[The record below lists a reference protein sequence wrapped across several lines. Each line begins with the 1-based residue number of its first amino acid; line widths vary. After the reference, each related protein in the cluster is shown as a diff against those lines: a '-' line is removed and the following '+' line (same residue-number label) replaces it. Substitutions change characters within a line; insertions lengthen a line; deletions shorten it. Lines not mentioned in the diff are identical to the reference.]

1 MSAQMEPTRLLA
13 ILTLTGLLG
22 VEYGGWA
29 LLTFISGRAGLSE
42 AQLRWFRAGHAHAGT
57 LLVLSLVYF
66 RYLSDTS
73 LSMTLRWTGG
83 ALNAGGHPRPVRRL
97 LCAHGIRR
105 PDGELRRDPRNP
117 QRRFAARQRPDA
129 IDHRAGYRV
138 TP

>member
-1 MSAQMEPTRLLA
+1 MEPTRVLA
-13 ILTLTGLLG
+13 ILALIGLLG

-29 LLTFISGRAGLSE
+29 LLTFITGRDGLSD

-83 ALNAGGHPRPVRRL
+83 ALMLVGILAQSGGFFVHMASGAPTASSAGT
-97 LCAHGIRR
+97 
-105 PDGELRRDPRNP
+105 
-117 QRRFAARQRPDA
+117 
-129 IDHRAGYRV
+129 RV
-138 TP
+138 TRSGGLLLGSALLLLTIGLATA

>member
-1 MSAQMEPTRLLA
+1 MSTQMEPTRLLA
-13 ILTLTGLLG
+13 ILALIGLLG

-29 LLTFISGRAGLSE
+29 LLTFITGRDGLSD

-83 ALNAGGHPRPVRRL
+83 VLMLAGILGQAGGFFVHM
-97 LCAHGIRR
+97 ASG
-105 PDGELRRDPRNP
+105 
-117 QRRFAARQRPDA
+117 ARTA
-129 IDHRAGYRV
+129 NSAGTRV
-138 TP
+138 TRSGGLLLGSALLLLTTGLATA